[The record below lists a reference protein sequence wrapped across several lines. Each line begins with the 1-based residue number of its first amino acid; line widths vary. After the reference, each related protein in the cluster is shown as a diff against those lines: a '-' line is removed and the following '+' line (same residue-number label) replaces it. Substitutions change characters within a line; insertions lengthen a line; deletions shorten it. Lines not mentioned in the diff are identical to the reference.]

1 MELTTMEIYQIRLEE
16 ATGNYAIACK
26 DRNAYVMIS
35 WLKIIKDCDKVL
47 ANVGEW

>member
-1 MELTTMEIYQIRLEE
+1 MLTTMEIYQIRLEE
-16 ATGNYAIACK
+16 ATDYYATLIK
-26 DRNAYVMIS
+26 DKNKVAAKS